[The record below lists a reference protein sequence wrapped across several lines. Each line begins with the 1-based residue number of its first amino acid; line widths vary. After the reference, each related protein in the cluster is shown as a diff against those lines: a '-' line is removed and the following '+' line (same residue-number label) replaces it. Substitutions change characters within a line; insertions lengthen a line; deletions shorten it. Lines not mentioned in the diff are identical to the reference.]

1 MKTLSQRH
9 KKRCHL
15 WMIAAA
21 LVTVIGTEIMVYGL
35 QTDDVRPVIYGIG
48 LAAIGVATFFGKFL
62 SRNYFD

>member
-1 MKTLSQRH
+1 
-9 KKRCHL
+9 
-15 WMIAAA
+15 MIAAA